1 MAHKA
6 SLSGFPEYLPA
17 ERLVENHVLD
27 TLRTTFELH
36 GFSSIETRS
45 VETIEQLLRKGDID
59 KEVYSVSRLL
69 DDNATKAKEKL
80 ALHFDL
86 TVPFARYVVEN
97 AGYLNFPFSRYQIQ
111 KVWRGERP
119 QEGRAREF
127 TQADIDVVGDGELPF
142 RYDVTLA
149 LVVVD
154 ALSKLPIPDFKLRVN
169 NRKLAEGFYL
179 GLGLTDTAAV
189 LRSIDK
195 LERIGADA
203 VAQELQREVG
213 ASEEQAQAALELAQI
228 RTEDS
233 SFAASPVSTARRGAA
248 GSTARLMTAS
258 AMGPASWCSATEVM
272 RPTAR
277 GLPST
282 KSSLPAAGRV
292 CSEPSRSRKT
302 RRRGGC
308 PRLCTRATVSCP
320 I

>member
-1 MAHKA
+1 MARKA

-27 TLRTTFELH
+27 TLRETFELH
-36 GFSSIETRS
+36 GFSPIETRS
-45 VETIEQLLRKGDID
+45 VETIEQLLRKGEID
-59 KEVYSVSRLL
+59 KEVYAISRLQE
-69 DDNATKAKEKL
+69 DDSAKAKEKL

-195 LERIGADA
+195 LEKIGPER
-203 VAQELQREVG
+203 VAEELQSEAG
-213 ASEEQAQAALELAQI
+213 ASAEAAAAALELAQI
-228 RTEDS
+228 RTEDA
-233 SFAASPVSTARRGAA
+233 SFV
-248 GSTARLMTAS
+248 
-258 AMGPASWCSATEVM
+258 
-272 RPTAR
+272 
-277 GLPST
+277 
-282 KSSLPAAGRV
+282 
-292 CSEPSRSRKT
+292 
-302 RRRGGC
+302 
-308 PRLCTRATVSCP
+308 
-320 I
+320 